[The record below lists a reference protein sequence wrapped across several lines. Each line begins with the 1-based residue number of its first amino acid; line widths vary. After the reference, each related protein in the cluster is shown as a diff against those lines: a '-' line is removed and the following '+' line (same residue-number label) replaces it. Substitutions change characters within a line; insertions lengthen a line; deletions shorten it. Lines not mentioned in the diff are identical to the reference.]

1 MLVNRQVVKV
11 PIVLAN
17 NVTDLY
23 NRASSNMLTAGATA
37 PAIILENDHGGGA
50 GGTTKRSAKFGF
62 ILFLFHFYANFV
74 NHEK

>member
-37 PAIILENDHGGGA
+37 PATILENDHWGG
-50 GGTTKRSAKFGF
+50 
-62 ILFLFHFYANFV
+62 
-74 NHEK
+74 